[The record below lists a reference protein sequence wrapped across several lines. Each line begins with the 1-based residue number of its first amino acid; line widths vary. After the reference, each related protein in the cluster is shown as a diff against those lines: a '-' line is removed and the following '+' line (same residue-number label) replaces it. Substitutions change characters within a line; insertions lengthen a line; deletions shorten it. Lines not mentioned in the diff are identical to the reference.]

1 MFDWIPFYEE
11 LAKKLL
17 KYKDKPNELASIIY
31 SNFDR
36 NSEISFL
43 HDSDGSDYAEI
54 DPFTVYGI
62 FNRRV
67 NNRFALIKK
76 LKDVFKIKANIPTTL
91 DGIPIQ
97 NNMNSAFCCFSK
109 DRSADGKDIER
120 FWLLFEEAQKNK
132 PDMEAVFDAVLKQYS
147 IKITKLT
154 MGLFYICPNKYL
166 ALDKYNC
173 TYLSKYGINVGN
185 LNKMKFADYESLL
198 KDVKEKMSKNEIVE
212 QTIPEFS
219 SNACI
224 PESYSTEDD
233 GTDPEFYDKIVD
245 LLRYKKNV
253 VIEGAP
259 GVGKTYELP
268 RIITRL
274 CFPDLSDYSES
285 VLKDKIKW
293 LRENK
298 RVEYVTFH
306 QSMGYEEFVE
316 GIRPH
321 TNENGNVF
329 YEVESGIFKRICEAA
344 KKPIVEDNSFKI
356 KDDANVWKVSLFR
369 TGDNPI
375 RTDCMKNNIIRIGW
389 DYLGEDISQVDEAN
403 SGGRI
408 ILNAFYDR
416 MQIGD
421 IIFSCYSS
429 RSIDAIGVVTG
440 DVEWHDEYDNYKR
453 VRNVEWLIKGIN
465 EDIYEMNGGTTMTL
479 STVYRLKNIELDD
492 VFAILNKYGVGNQTE
507 IKKNDLPYV
516 LVIDEINRGNVSKIF
531 GELIT
536 LIESDKRIGCKA
548 ETEVTLPYSKKCFSV
563 PDNVYIIG
571 TMNTADRSIDSLDYA
586 MRRRF
591 AFVKYKPMA
600 LSLDSFNVD
609 LFEKVSKLF
618 IDNYD
623 EYKENK
629 ENYDIEL
636 IPSSCLSDDVLP
648 EDVWIG
654 QSYFIMK
661 DDDGKDCT
669 RLKIEYEII
678 PILEEYIKDGIF
690 KDAEKVNEVIKSL
703 REYEPEVD

>member
-17 KYKDKPNELASIIY
+17 KYKDKPYELASIIY
-31 SNFDR
+31 NNFDR

-154 MGLFYICPNKYL
+154 MGLFYICPDKYL

-219 SNACI
+219 GNAWKTGDGSI
-224 PESYSTEDD
+224 GEDGAD
-233 GTDPEFYDKIVD
+233 LGYYEEIVE
-245 LLRYKKNV
+245 LLRNKKNII
-253 VIEGAP
+253 IEGAP

-274 CFPDLSDYSES
+274 CFPNLPDYSES
-285 VLKDKIKW
+285 VLKDKMKW
-293 LRENK
+293 LRNDK
-298 RVEYVTFH
+298 QVEYVTFH
-306 QSMGYEEFVE
+306 QSMDYEEFVE

-321 TNENGNVF
+321 TNESGTIS
-329 YEVESGIFKRICEAA
+329 YDVESGIFKRICENAQ
-344 KKPIVEDNSFKI
+344 KPIVEENSFKI
-356 KDDANVWKVSLFR
+356 NDAANIWKVSLFR

-375 RTDCMKNNIIRIGW
+375 RTECMKNNHIRIGW
-389 DYLGEDISQVDEAN
+389 DVLGEDLSQVDETN
-403 SGGRI
+403 SDGRA

-421 IIFSCYSS
+421 IVFSCYSS

-440 DVEWHDEYDNYKR
+440 DAEWHDEYDNYKR
-453 VRNVEWLIKGIN
+453 VRKVEWLIKGIN
-465 EDIYEMNGGTTMTL
+465 EDIYEMNGHTSMTL
-479 STVYRLKNIELDD
+479 ATVYRLKNIGLED
-492 VFAILNKYGVGNQTE
+492 VFAILNKYGVGKQTE
-507 IKKNDLPYV
+507 IKKNDRPYV

-563 PDNVYIIG
+563 PDNVYII
-571 TMNTADRSIDSLDYA
+571 
-586 MRRRF
+586 
-591 AFVKYKPMA
+591 
-600 LSLDSFNVD
+600 
-609 LFEKVSKLF
+609 
-618 IDNYD
+618 
-623 EYKENK
+623 
-629 ENYDIEL
+629 
-636 IPSSCLSDDVLP
+636 
-648 EDVWIG
+648 
-654 QSYFIMK
+654 
-661 DDDGKDCT
+661 
-669 RLKIEYEII
+669 
-678 PILEEYIKDGIF
+678 
-690 KDAEKVNEVIKSL
+690 
-703 REYEPEVD
+703 